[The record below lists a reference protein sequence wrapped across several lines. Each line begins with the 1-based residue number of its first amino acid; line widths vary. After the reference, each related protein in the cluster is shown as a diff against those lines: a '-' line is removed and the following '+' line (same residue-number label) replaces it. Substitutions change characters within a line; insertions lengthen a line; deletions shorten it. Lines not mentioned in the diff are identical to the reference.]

1 MAIQVKLFESTDFYD
16 AIVAATGHF
25 TGSGLTAQLIEKD
38 YYVTEALRIIAAQW
52 PQQVV
57 FKGGTSLSKG
67 WKLINRFSED
77 LDLFLNRNAF
87 EPRLGANRTD
97 KALKSIEEIVGSY
110 PALRYLLKAEKS
122 RSRSE
127 RGISRTS
134 DFEYP
139 MQFSGNGAIQNRVLL
154 EIGIRSGDFPVESV
168 ELTSFLAEFLQNTSE
183 SLDAEDEVP
192 FSMPLLHFRRT
203 FVEKLFSLHSKII
216 QYQLDS
222 TSFSTYTRHYY
233 DLQCLAQR
241 PEVRTMLQ
249 SEEYINIKQDC
260 DRISQEYFK
269 EQYHRPQD
277 LKFSKSIAFFPT
289 RELRQAIAKEYKQQC
304 DNLCLCP
311 YPSWE
316 AVEQCFEELREW
328 L

>member
-1 MAIQVKLFESTDFYD
+1 MAIQVKLFESPDFYD
-16 AIVAATGHF
+16 AIVAAAGHF
-25 TGSGLTAQLIEKD
+25 TGSGLTEQLIEKD

-52 PQQVV
+52 PQVV

-77 LDLFLNRNAF
+77 LDLFLNQNAF
-87 EPRLGANRTD
+87 EPRIGANRTD
-97 KALKSIEEIVGSY
+97 KTLKSIEEIVGSY
-110 PALRYLLKAEKS
+110 PALRYLSKAEKS

-154 EIGIRSGDFPVESV
+154 ETGIRSGDFPVESV
-168 ELTSFLAEFLQNTSE
+168 QLTSFLSEFLQNTGE
-183 SLDAEDEVP
+183 SLGAEDEVP
-192 FSMPLLHFRRT
+192 FFMPLLHFRRT

-216 QYQLDS
+216 QYQLDG
-222 TSFSTYTRHYY
+222 TLFSNYTRHYY
-233 DLQCLAQR
+233 DILCLAQR

-269 EQYHRPQD
+269 EQSHRPPD
-277 LKFSKSIAFFPT
+277 LKFRVIARTTSYNP
-289 RELRQAIAKEYKQQC
+289 Q
-304 DNLCLCP
+304 NLD
-311 YPSWE
+311 
-316 AVEQCFEELREW
+316 
-328 L
+328 

>member
-1 MAIQVKLFESTDFYD
+1 MAIQVKLFESPDFYD
-16 AIVAATGHF
+16 AIVAAAGHF
-25 TGSGLTAQLIEKD
+25 TGSGLTEQLIEKD

-52 PQQVV
+52 PQVV

-77 LDLFLNRNAF
+77 LDLFLNQNAF
-87 EPRLGANRTD
+87 EPRIGANRTD
-97 KALKSIEEIVGSY
+97 KTLKSIEEIVGSY
-110 PALRYLLKAEKS
+110 PALRYLSKAEKS

-154 EIGIRSGDFPVESV
+154 ETGIRSGDFPVESV
-168 ELTSFLAEFLQNTSE
+168 QLTSFLSEFLQNTGE
-183 SLDAEDEVP
+183 SLGAEDEVP
-192 FSMPLLHFRRT
+192 FFMPLLHFRRT

-216 QYQLDS
+216 QYQLDG
-222 TSFSTYTRHYY
+222 TLFSNYTRHYY
-233 DLQCLAQR
+233 DILCLAQR

-260 DRISQEYFK
+260 DRISQEYF
-269 EQYHRPQD
+269 QRTVPSSARPQ
-277 LKFSKSIAFFPT
+277 
-289 RELRQAIAKEYKQQC
+289 
-304 DNLCLCP
+304 
-311 YPSWE
+311 
-316 AVEQCFEELREW
+316 V
-328 L
+328 

>member
-1 MAIQVKLFESTDFYD
+1 MKLFESPDFYD
-16 AIVAATGHF
+16 ATVAATEHF
-25 TGSGLTAQLIEKD
+25 KGSGLTEQLIEKD
-38 YYVTEALRIIAAQW
+38 YYVTEALRIIAAQF

-77 LDLFLNRNAF
+77 LDLFLNQNAF

-97 KALKSIEEIVGSY
+97 KTLKNIEEIVGLH
-110 PALRYLLKAEKS
+110 PALRYLSKAEKS

-154 EIGIRSGDFPVESV
+154 EMGIRSGDFPVESV
-168 ELTSFLAEFLQNTSE
+168 QLTSFLAEFLQNTSE

-203 FVEKLFSLHSKII
+203 FVEKLFSLHSKIT
-216 QYQLDS
+216 QYQLDG
-222 TSFSTYTRHYY
+222 TSFSNYTRHYY

-241 PEVRTMLQ
+241 PEVITMLQ
-249 SEEYINIKQDC
+249 SEEYISIKQDC

-269 EQYHRPQD
+269 DQYHRPQN
-277 LKFSKSIAFFPT
+277 LIFSESIAFFPAG
-289 RELRQAIAKEYKQQC
+289 ELSQTIAKEYKQQC
-304 DNLCLCP
+304 DNLCLSP
-311 YPSWE
+311 YPPWE
-316 AVEQCFEELREW
+316 AVEQCFAELREW